1 MLINQILSQR
11 GITKYRLSKSSGVPQ
26 TTINDICSGKTHIE
40 KCSAETLYR
49 ISKVLNIAME
59 DLVESGIQ
67 KDSKTEYHVSFE
79 TFKSNICH
87 QVKDNGDLNFIIHIL
102 ETNEIRKLFDRK
114 WYPEA
119 LYLLAMVDYLSLQN
133 EIPLCTNY
141 DDIRASKLKTTLF
154 PASVIAASTAM
165 KSDKLKVES
174 CAAAIPEFMRFNI
187 VESEVRNVV

>member
-26 TTINDICSGKTHIE
+26 TTINDICSGKAHIE
-40 KCSAETLYR
+40 KCSAETIYR

-59 DLVESGIQ
+59 DLVEPGMQ
-67 KDSKTEYHVSFE
+67 KDGKIEYHIAFE

-87 QVKDNGDLNFIIHIL
+87 QVKDSGDLNFIIHIL